1 VAVAEEEPSVE
12 VVAEETGL
20 SGIDNS
26 GGDQRSR
33 DRWRLREFWD
43 ESERTRGE
51 LLFIGSKISGAVLN

>member
-1 VAVAEEEPSVE
+1 VAVAEEEPS

>member
-26 GGDQRSR
+26 GDQRSR